1 MGSGTVTRRLVTV
14 TAIALSVVVL
24 TATACSRDEGSYQ
37 YGRSTLSTDAGMLLS
52 TSGPGSA
59 VHSAED
65 ACGIVIDASMR
76 TNTAQADSMRKL
88 DRDDMLAGC
97 TDAVNGK

>member
-1 MGSGTVTRRLVTV
+1 MVKRTRL
-14 TAIALSVVVL
+14 AVL
-24 TATACSRDEGSYQ
+24 TVAALACAVALPGCSRDEGSYQ
-37 YGRSTLSTDAGMLLS
+37 YGRSALSTDARILLS

-65 ACGIVIDASMR
+65 ACGIVIDASMW
-76 TNTAQADSMRKL
+76 TNTAQADSMR
-88 DRDDMLAGC
+88 DMYRDDMLAGC